1 MQEVDTVEDKELL
14 NLFTD
19 MVRAHTA
26 YMDRQLASLQLSN
39 GQGGVISVLGRN
51 GALTQNELARFRQVT
66 PATISIMLDRME
78 RDGLVTRDSVS
89 GGGRAN
95 LVQLT
100 DEGRRMF
107 KILDEFMEG
116 EPRVVFAGLSQ
127 SEKDA
132 AGELFRKLTD
142 NVAHGVSVR

>member
-1 MQEVDTVEDKELL
+1 MDDKELL

-26 YMDRQLASLQLSN
+26 YMDRQLAALRLSN

-51 GALTQNELARFRQVT
+51 GPLTQNELARFRQVT

-78 RDGLVTRDSVS
+78 RDGLVVRGSVS

-100 DEGRRMF
+100 DEGQRMF
-107 KILDEFMEG
+107 HLLDEFMEG
-116 EPRVVFAGLSQ
+116 EPRVVFAGLDPT
-127 SEKDA
+127 EKTEA
-132 AGELFRKLTD
+132 ADLFRKLTD
-142 NVAHGVSVR
+142 NVTSVALSVR

>member
-1 MQEVDTVEDKELL
+1 MEDKELL

-51 GALTQNELARFRQVT
+51 GPMTQNELARFRQVT

-78 RDGLVTRDSVS
+78 RDGLVTRDSVT

-95 LVQLT
+95 LVCLT
-100 DEGRRMF
+100 GEGRRVFEM
-107 KILDEFMEG
+107 LDKFMEG
-116 EPRVVFAGLSQ
+116 EPQVVFAGLSQ
-127 SEKDA
+127 QEKDA
-132 AGELFRKLTD
+132 AGALFRKLTD
-142 NVAHGVSVR
+142 NVACGANTVR

>member
-1 MQEVDTVEDKELL
+1 MKKVEDKDLL

-51 GALTQNELARFRQVT
+51 GPMTQNELARFRQVT

-100 DEGRRMF
+100 EEGQRVF
-107 KILDEFMEG
+107 GLLDAFMEG
-116 EPRVVFAGLSQ
+116 EPRVVFEGLSQ
-127 SEKDA
+127 EEKDA
-132 AGELFRKLTD
+132 AADVFRKLTD
-142 NVAHGVSVR
+142 NVTKVATVR

>member
-1 MQEVDTVEDKELL
+1 MEDKELL

-51 GALTQNELARFRQVT
+51 GPLTQNELARFRQVT

-95 LVQLT
+95 LVRLT
-100 DEGRRMF
+100 EEGERVF

-116 EPRVVFAGLSQ
+116 EPRVVFAGLDQ
-127 SEKDA
+127 KEKDA

-142 NVAHGVSVR
+142 NVAHEAAVR

>member
-1 MQEVDTVEDKELL
+1 MEDKELL

-51 GALTQNELARFRQVT
+51 GPLTQNELARFRQVT

-95 LVQLT
+95 LVRLT
-100 DEGRRMF
+100 EEGQRVF
-107 KILDEFMEG
+107 GILDTFMEG
-116 EPRVVFAGLSQ
+116 EPKVVFAGLNQ
-127 SEKDA
+127 AEKDQ

-142 NVAHGVSVR
+142 NVAHEAAVR

>member
-1 MQEVDTVEDKELL
+1 MEDKDLL

-26 YMDRQLASLQLSN
+26 YMDRQLASLELSN

-51 GALTQNELARFRQVT
+51 GPMTQNELARFRQVT

-78 RDGLVTRDSVS
+78 RDGLVMRDSVS

-100 DEGRRMF
+100 EEGQRMF
-107 KILDEFMEG
+107 SLLDSFMEG
-116 EPRVVFAGLSQ
+116 EPRVVFNGLTPE
-127 SEKDA
+127 EKNA
-132 AGELFRKLTD
+132 AADLFRKLTD
-142 NVAHGVSVR
+142 NVTQVTSVRG

>member
-1 MQEVDTVEDKELL
+1 MEDKDLL

-51 GALTQNELARFRQVT
+51 GAMTQNELARFRQVT

-100 DEGRRMF
+100 EEGQRVF
-107 KILDEFMEG
+107 ALLDAFMEG
-116 EPRVVFAGLSQ
+116 EPRVVFNGLS
-127 SEKDA
+127 SEEKNSA
-132 AGELFRKLTD
+132 ADLFRKLTD
-142 NVAHGVSVR
+142 NVTKVAAVR

>member
-1 MQEVDTVEDKELL
+1 MEDKELL

-100 DEGRRMF
+100 DEGRRVF
-107 KILDEFMEG
+107 KVLDEFMEG
-116 EPRVVFAGLSQ
+116 EPRTVFAGLSQ
-127 SEKDA
+127 TEKDA

-142 NVAHGVSVR
+142 NVVHETPVR

>member
-1 MQEVDTVEDKELL
+1 MDDKELL

-26 YMDRQLASLQLSN
+26 YMDRQLASLKLSN
-39 GQGGVISVLGRN
+39 GQGGVISILGRN
-51 GALTQNELARFRQVT
+51 GPLTQNELARFRQVT

-78 RDGLVTRDSVS
+78 RDGLVIRGSVS

-100 DEGRRMF
+100 EEGQRMF
-107 KILDEFMEG
+107 HLLDEFMEG
-116 EPRVVFAGLSQ
+116 EPRVVFAGLDPA
-127 SEKDA
+127 EKTEA
-132 AGELFRKLTD
+132 ADLFRKLTD
-142 NVAHGVSVR
+142 NVTTVAASAR

>member
-1 MQEVDTVEDKELL
+1 MKNVEDKDLL

-51 GALTQNELARFRQVT
+51 GPMTQNELARFRQVT

-100 DEGRRMF
+100 EEGQRVF
-107 KILDEFMEG
+107 SLLDAFMEG
-116 EPRVVFAGLSQ
+116 EPRVVFEGLDQ
-127 SEKDA
+127 EEKNA
-132 AGELFRKLTD
+132 AANLFRKLTD
-142 NVAHGVSVR
+142 NVTKVATVR

>member
-1 MQEVDTVEDKELL
+1 MDDKELL

-26 YMDRQLASLQLSN
+26 YMDRQLASLKLSN

-51 GALTQNELARFRQVT
+51 GPLTQNELARFRQVT

-78 RDGLVTRDSVS
+78 RDGLVVRGSIF

-100 DEGRRMF
+100 DEGQRMYRL
-107 KILDEFMEG
+107 LDEFMEG
-116 EPRVVFAGLSQ
+116 EPRVVFAGLDPE
-127 SEKDA
+127 EKQEA
-132 AGELFRKLTD
+132 AELFRKLTD
-142 NVAHGVSVR
+142 NVTTITLPAR

>member
-1 MQEVDTVEDKELL
+1 MEDKDLL

-51 GALTQNELARFRQVT
+51 GPMTQNELARFRQVT

-100 DEGRRMF
+100 EEGQRVF
-107 KILDEFMEG
+107 SLLDAFMEG
-116 EPRVVFAGLSQ
+116 EPRVVFEGLDQ
-127 SEKDA
+127 EEKNA
-132 AGELFRKLTD
+132 AANLFRKLTD
-142 NVAHGVSVR
+142 NVTKVAVVR

>member
-1 MQEVDTVEDKELL
+1 MDDKELL

-26 YMDRQLASLQLSN
+26 YMDRQLASLKLSN

-51 GALTQNELARFRQVT
+51 GPLTQNELARFRQVT

-78 RDGLVTRDSVS
+78 RDGLVVRGSIF

-100 DEGRRMF
+100 DEGQRMYHL
-107 KILDEFMEG
+107 LDEFMEG
-116 EPRVVFAGLSQ
+116 EPRVVFAGLDPE
-127 SEKDA
+127 EKQEA
-132 AGELFRKLTD
+132 AELFRKLTD
-142 NVAHGVSVR
+142 NVTTITLPAR

>member
-1 MQEVDTVEDKELL
+1 MEDKDLL

-51 GALTQNELARFRQVT
+51 GPMTQNELARFRQVT

-100 DEGRRMF
+100 EEGQRVFRL
-107 KILDEFMEG
+107 LDAFMEG
-116 EPRVVFAGLSQ
+116 EPRVVFEGLDQ
-127 SEKDA
+127 EEKNA
-132 AGELFRKLTD
+132 AANLFRKLTD
-142 NVAHGVSVR
+142 NVTKVAIVR

>member
-1 MQEVDTVEDKELL
+1 MEDKELL

-51 GALTQNELARFRQVT
+51 GPLTQNELARFRQVT

-78 RDGLVTRDSVS
+78 RDGLVNRDSVS

-95 LVQLT
+95 LVRLT
-100 DEGRRMF
+100 EEGERVF

-116 EPRVVFAGLSQ
+116 EPRVVFAGLNQ
-127 SEKDA
+127 KEKDA

-142 NVAHGVSVR
+142 NVAHEATVR

>member
-1 MQEVDTVEDKELL
+1 MKNVEDKDLL

-51 GALTQNELARFRQVT
+51 GPMTQNELARFRQVT

-100 DEGRRMF
+100 EEGQRVFRL
-107 KILDEFMEG
+107 LDAFMEG
-116 EPRVVFAGLSQ
+116 EPRVVFEGLDQ
-127 SEKDA
+127 QEKNA
-132 AGELFRKLTD
+132 AANLFRKLTD
-142 NVAHGVSVR
+142 NVTKVATVR